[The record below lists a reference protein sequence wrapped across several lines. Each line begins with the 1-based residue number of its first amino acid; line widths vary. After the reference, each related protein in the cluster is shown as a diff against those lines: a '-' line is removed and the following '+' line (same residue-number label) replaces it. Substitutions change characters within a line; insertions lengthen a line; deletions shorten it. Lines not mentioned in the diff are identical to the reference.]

1 MQQSTKQELKRLGAV
16 IAVATSLG
24 TLGNLLTRKE
34 RQELESMQ
42 IKDMTGKQ
50 FARLQL
56 LTK

>member
-1 MQQSTKQELKRLGAV
+1 MYTSQKEELKRLGIIV
-16 IAVATSLG
+16 AVATTLG
-24 TLGNLLTRKE
+24 TLGNLITRKE
-34 RQELESMQ
+34 RKQLESMQ

>member
-1 MQQSTKQELKRLGAV
+1 MYTSQKEELTRLGIIV
-16 IAVATSLG
+16 AVATTLG
-24 TLGNLLTRKE
+24 TLGNLITRKE
-34 RQELESMQ
+34 RKQLESMQ

>member
-1 MQQSTKQELKRLGAV
+1 MSTSQKEELKRLGIIV
-16 IAVATSLG
+16 AVATTLG
-24 TLGNLLTRKE
+24 TLGNLITRKE
-34 RQELESMQ
+34 RKQLESMQ

>member
-1 MQQSTKQELKRLGAV
+1 MYTSQKEELKRLGIIV
-16 IAVATSLG
+16 AVAT
-24 TLGNLLTRKE
+24 TLGNLITRKE
-34 RQELESMQ
+34 RKQLESMQ

>member
-1 MQQSTKQELKRLGAV
+1 MYTSQKEELKRLGIIV
-16 IAVATSLG
+16 AVATTPG
-24 TLGNLLTRKE
+24 TLGNLITRKE
-34 RQELESMQ
+34 RKQLESMQ

>member
-1 MQQSTKQELKRLGAV
+1 MHESTKQELKRLGAIV
-16 IAVATSLG
+16 TVAT
-24 TLGNLLTRKE
+24 TLGNLITRKE
-34 RQELESMQ
+34 RKQLESMQ